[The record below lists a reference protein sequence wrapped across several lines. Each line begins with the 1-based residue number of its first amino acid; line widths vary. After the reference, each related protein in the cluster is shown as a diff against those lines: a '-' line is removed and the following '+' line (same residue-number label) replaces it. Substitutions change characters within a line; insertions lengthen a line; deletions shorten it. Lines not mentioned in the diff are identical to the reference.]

1 MIELA
6 VALPTAA
13 VLGFA
18 ARAAGARVGALDR
31 PDATLKP
38 HARAVLYLGGVAVA
52 GGIAAG
58 LASRGW
64 PIPAGVA
71 VAMFAPLAL
80 GLADD
85 AWRVPPPVR
94 LAAQVGLGAVMVWG
108 GLAATAL
115 PGRVLADGGAVVL
128 YAAALNGVN
137 MVDGLDALAGS
148 VAVASGAGIAIV
160 AATHDQQGI
169 VAVSLAAAA
178 AGFLVHNLLPAR
190 LFLGDN
196 GAYLVGAALTVAVLQ
211 TGRTVPALAG
221 AAGCLGVFLLD
232 LVLSLARRVSGRVP
246 LHQGDRGHLYGARP
260 LAARHAGD
268 LRGSARRTDRHRRG
282 RGPAVDDRSSGG
294 AGHRVGGRDRRAVRV
309 RLRDY
314 RQESP
319 VR

>member
-1 MIELA
+1 
-6 VALPTAA
+6 
-13 VLGFA
+13 
-18 ARAAGARVGALDR
+18 
-31 PDATLKP
+31 
-38 HARAVLYLGGVAVA
+38 VAVA

-64 PIPAGVA
+64 PVPAGVA

-94 LAAQVGLGAVMVWG
+94 LAAQLGLGAVMVWG

-137 MVDGLDALAGS
+137 MVDGLDSLAGS
-148 VAVASGAGIAIV
+148 LAVASGAGIAIV
-160 AATHDQQGI
+160 ATTHDQQGI
-169 VAVSLAAAA
+169 LALSLVGAA
-178 AGFLVHNLLPAR
+178 AGFLVHNLPPAR

-196 GAYLVGAALTVAVLQ
+196 GAYLVGGALTVAVLQ
-211 TGRTVPALAG
+211 TGRTVPGLAG

-232 LVLSLARRVSGRVP
+232 LVLSLARRLSGRVP
-246 LHQGDRGHLYGARP
+246 LHQGDRGHLYDQLRARGRSLGATLGIC
-260 LAARHAGD
+260 LAVHAG
-268 LRGSARRTDRHRRG
+268 LI
-282 RGPAVDDRSSGG
+282 G
-294 AGHRVGGRDRRAVRV
+294 AGVVAAQLSTPGALAVQGIV
-309 RLRDY
+309 WAAAIGALFALGFVTY
-314 RQESP
+314 RQEAP